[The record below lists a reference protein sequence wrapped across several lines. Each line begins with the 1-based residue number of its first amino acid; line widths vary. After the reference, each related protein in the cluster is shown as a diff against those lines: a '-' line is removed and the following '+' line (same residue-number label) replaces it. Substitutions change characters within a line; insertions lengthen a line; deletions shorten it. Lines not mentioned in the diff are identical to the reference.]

1 MVVSHVQYS
10 EREARGSGTMP
21 LRFQSS
27 RTLFTNLLALVCEF
41 ALVATSALAATSG
54 TPTSVIVISIDTL
67 RADHL
72 SCYGYRAIN
81 TPNIDS
87 LAQGGTLFSQVSSQV
102 PLTLPSHVSLLTST
116 YPFVNG
122 VEDNGEQL
130 GPNTVT
136 LATVLKSRGYRTAA
150 FVGGYVLD
158 RRFGLG
164 QGFDVYDS
172 PFDVN
177 RARVADPGDIK
188 RMGEEVV
195 RTATEWL
202 NKNDSAPFFVFL
214 HLYDL
219 HTPYSLPAR
228 IRARL
233 GGSGYDA
240 ELAYVDEVLGN
251 FFKFL
256 DQQGL
261 RKNVLLVF
269 TSDHGEGLGEH
280 AEGAHGY
287 FIYQS
292 TLRVPLI
299 IHWPSGAG
307 PFPAHVSE
315 PTSLLNV
322 APTILQFLGVPQ
334 PAQFQGRSILGSL
347 RGESPRGSE
356 EIYSESLYGRR
367 HFGVAALRSLR
378 LGRYK
383 YIETPK
389 FEFYD
394 LQGDPGET
402 RNLYANQTALASSF
416 RVRLVSLRSRFRVGS
431 SSPQVVSPEVLARL
445 QSLGYVAVS
454 SAHSEAAESGP
465 DPKDRIA
472 AFERYGYAL
481 RLATKGRLRESRAV
495 LEQLLA
501 QDPGL
506 IDVRIS
512 LGLTQQELGQ
522 HQEAVEEFRE
532 VLKQDPLNVVAH
544 FNLGV
549 SYSVLGRSEDAI
561 KEFQAT
567 LAIAPYYSRA
577 DELLANVF
585 LEKQEYQL
593 ARSHFEHLLTF
604 APDDF
609 TAHYSLGA
617 LAIREDR
624 WDDALLHLR
633 AALKADP
640 QSAEAHNTLGSLYF
654 LRGDLEGARREF
666 AEAIRQMP
674 NFAQAHYNLGLV
686 FQKQKENDKAAE
698 QFRLALQADPELRA
712 AREALNSLGDHQ

>member
-1 MVVSHVQYS
+1 VIKAV
-10 EREARGSGTMP
+10 
-21 LRFQSS
+21 LFQAA
-27 RTLFTNLLALVCEF
+27 RTLFASLLALVCEF
-41 ALVATSALAATSG
+41 SLVATGAFAATSG
-54 TPTSVIVISIDTL
+54 TPPSVIVISIDTL

-72 SCYGYRAIN
+72 SCYGYRTIK

-116 YPFVNG
+116 YPFANG
-122 VEDNGEQL
+122 VEDNGEPL
-130 GPNTVT
+130 RPNTVT
-136 LATVLKSRGYRTAA
+136 LATALKSRGYRTAA

-177 RARVADPGDIK
+177 RERVGDPGNIK
-188 RMGEEVV
+188 RMGEEVG
-195 RTATEWL
+195 RAATEWL
-202 NKNDSAPFFVFL
+202 KKNDSAPFFVFL

-219 HTPYSLPAR
+219 HTPYSVPAR
-228 IRARL
+228 FRVHL
-233 GGSGYDA
+233 GALGYDG
-240 ELAYVDEVLGN
+240 ELAYVDEILGN
-251 FFKFL
+251 FFEFL

-299 IHWPSGAG
+299 LHWPSGAG
-307 PFPAHVSE
+307 RFPAQVSG

-347 RGESPRGSE
+347 RGKSPREPE
-356 EIYSESLYGRR
+356 EIYAESLYGKR

-378 LGRYK
+378 LGHYK
-383 YIETPK
+383 YIEAPK
-389 FEFYD
+389 PEFYD
-394 LQGDPGET
+394 LQEDPGET
-402 RNLYANQTALASSF
+402 RNLYANHRALASSF
-416 RVRLVSLRSRFRVGS
+416 RERLLSLRSRFQVGS

-472 AFERYGYAL
+472 EFERYGYAL

-501 QDPGL
+501 QDSGL

-522 HQEAVEEFRE
+522 HQEAAKQFRQ
-532 VLKQDPLNVVAH
+532 VLKQDQLNVLAH
-544 FNLGV
+544 FDLGV

-577 DELLANVF
+577 DELLANLF
-585 LEKQEYQL
+585 LKKQEYQR

-617 LAIREDR
+617 LAIREGR

-640 QSAEAHNTLGSLYF
+640 QSAEAHNTLGSFYY
-654 LRGDLEGARREF
+654 LRGDMEGARHEF
-666 AEAIRQMP
+666 AEAISQVP

-698 QFRLALQADPELRA
+698 QFRLALQADPELQA
-712 AREALNSLGDHQ
+712 AREALNTLENHR